1 MSLLDFFN
9 KKSSAST
16 AAERLKIVVAH
27 ERSANL
33 PYIDNMKKELLE
45 VIKKYT
51 NTSKINIKTNS
62 NQNISML
69 EVEIM
74 INEKV
79 KQ

>member
-1 MSLLDFFN
+1 MIFDFFS

-16 AAERLKIVVAH
+16 ATDRLKIVMAH

-33 PYIDNMKKELLE
+33 PYIDDMKQELLE

-51 NTSKINIKTNS
+51 NTNKINIKTDS

-69 EVEIM
+69 EIEIM

-79 KQ
+79 KK

>member
-16 AAERLKIVVAH
+16 ATDRLKIVVAH

-33 PYIDNMKKELLE
+33 PYVDSMKQELLE
-45 VIKKYT
+45 VIRKYT
-51 NTSKINIKTNS
+51 NTSTINIRTDS

-69 EVEIM
+69 EIEIV

-79 KQ
+79 K